1 MYTQKV
7 YGFSEGERYAVF
19 FWRKTS
25 VKFRGYIIMACF
37 LVPAAEAIVTT
48 VAAKVIKSREK
59 EESVKISLSDG
70 SVQEATKIKFST
82 KLGWLNKLLWGGSA
96 LLAFEHLWHGEVVPF
111 FPFLTA
117 VKNGEIAEMLAE
129 MGSAGVAMAVLVTVV
144 WVGMLAVSSV
154 IEERALRA
162 PKVAKERA

>member
-1 MYTQKV
+1 
-7 YGFSEGERYAVF
+7 
-19 FWRKTS
+19 
-25 VKFRGYIIMACF
+25 MACL

-48 VAAKVIKSREK
+48 VAAKVIKSKEK
-59 EESVKISLSDG
+59 EESVKLSLSDG

-82 KLGWLNKLLWGGSA
+82 KLGWLNKLLWGGSV

-117 VKNGEIAEMLAE
+117 VENGETAEMLAE
-129 MGSAGVAMAVLVTVV
+129 LGSAGVMMAVLVTVV

-154 IEERALRA
+154 VEKRALHARKLA
-162 PKVAKERA
+162 QEGV